1 MKVDDDGWFGGGRG
15 GWRGRAARAG
25 GECLEIAKVWCFLVD
40 SNYLCVYRRY
50 HTHQF
55 LATFNRQLLS
65 TLAYLTRRPKIMV
78 EPSYIIFRI

>member
-65 TLAYLTRRPKIMV
+65 TLPDPTPKNHGRT
-78 EPSYIIFRI
+78 ELHYFQNL